1 MAGGLATPGGLRHG
15 AADPTDPAERGAHR
29 MQARNILTA
38 SALVAALAGC
48 NALETGE
55 GGAEG
60 AGAGMAASAAGDDA
74 CGAAD
79 LQGIVGTSVGELQA
93 ASLPEN
99 RRIIFPGMAVTMDFQ
114 PERVNVE
121 IGSDDRI
128 ARVFCG

>member
-1 MAGGLATPGGLRHG
+1 
-15 AADPTDPAERGAHR
+15 

-48 NALETGE
+48 NTLETGE

-93 ASLPEN
+93 ASLPGN
-99 RRIIFPGMAVTMDFQ
+99 RRIILPGMAVTMDFQ
-114 PERVNVE
+114 PERLNVE

>member
-1 MAGGLATPGGLRHG
+1 
-15 AADPTDPAERGAHR
+15 
-29 MQARNILTA
+29 MQARVFLTA

-48 NALETGE
+48 ADLGLGQVDGE
-55 GGAEG
+55 D
-60 AGAGMAASAAGDDA
+60 AGAGMGAMTSGDDA
-74 CGAAD
+74 CGASG

-114 PERVNVE
+114 AERVNVE
-121 IGSDDRI
+121 IGTDDRI

>member
-1 MAGGLATPGGLRHG
+1 
-15 AADPTDPAERGAHR
+15 
-29 MQARNILTA
+29 MQARTILTA

-48 NALETGE
+48 NVVATDGGGE
-55 GGAEG
+55 DDG
-60 AGAGMAASAAGDDA
+60 GAGMAASASDEDA
-74 CGAAD
+74 CGAAG

-114 PERVNVE
+114 PERLNVE